1 MVCSVDFGMR
11 VDYSKLDTGSTVS
24 EMLCKMHE
32 ISICTATMRHSCN
45 FIAYITL
52 VTYMTSNR
60 MHQTPI
66 RRTLEEHR
74 KEEKIK

>member
-1 MVCSVDFGMR
+1 MR

-24 EMLCKMHE
+24 EMLRKMHE
-32 ISICTATMRHSCN
+32 IICTATMRHSCN

-52 VTYMTSNR
+52 VTYMTSDR

-66 RRTLEEHR
+66 RRTLEEHG